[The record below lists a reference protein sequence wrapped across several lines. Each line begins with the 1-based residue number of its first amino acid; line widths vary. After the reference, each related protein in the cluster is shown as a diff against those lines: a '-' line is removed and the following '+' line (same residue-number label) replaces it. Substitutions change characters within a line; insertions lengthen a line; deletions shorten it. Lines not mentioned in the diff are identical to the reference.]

1 MIISKRFQAQSTTSR
16 QLGMVRL
23 HMRYLLTLAVAS
35 VVLLLATIM
44 PCFATPTQYGHTGL
58 LNLPTAQTLNE
69 GNICVGL
76 WTNCTTGSGQNGV
89 IVPATISLGL
99 GTFMEAYGSYPN
111 LLFND
116 DEEVSGRGFADL
128 GFKFRIFG
136 KRSDPLRLGL
146 DLQARRTVS
155 NNPLRDGLTDYA
167 TTLIASYKQETYGV
181 HANAGYIIN
190 DSPDDVGYDD
200 QLTLGGGIEYY
211 PVNRLRTIAEISY
224 ETEKVSGLDGP
235 MEATL
240 GFQYFLTP
248 HLTMNFG
255 VGTGLT
261 DASPDLRVLFGF
273 STCQG
278 VGTYNRPVPKLVD
291 SAKLDEQPPEAPAKV
306 VKIRTLTPMLPQ
318 TETAVSPVSEL
329 ELPLTE
335 PREQVTVDPANRMP
349 SPELSSLDASAIS
362 PVGLPT
368 PNAPD
373 TLPPGTFQ
381 ATVYRKFRF
390 PELTFALD
398 QYALTSEGEKYLSLV
413 AEELRQEGRDFVISI
428 EGHTDNIGSEAYN
441 QNLSFQRA
449 VSAATHLVLRNGLDP
464 MRMFVKGYGESKP
477 IADNATEEGRTKNRR
492 VELLVLI
499 PMLTENGSSQMPGQS
514 AK

>member
-1 MIISKRFQAQSTTSR
+1 MIISKRFQAQSTIVR
-16 QLGMVRL
+16 QLGMIRL
-23 HMRYLLTLAVAS
+23 LMRYLLTSAAVCMS
-35 VVLLLATIM
+35 LLLATAL
-44 PCFATPTQYGHTGL
+44 PCFATPTHYGHSGL
-58 LNLPTAQTLNE
+58 LNLPTAETLNE

-76 WTNCTTGSGQNGV
+76 WTNCTTGSGRNGV
-89 IVPATISLGL
+89 IVPATITLGL

-116 DEEVSGRGFADL
+116 DEEASGRGFADL
-128 GFKFRIFG
+128 GFKFRVFG
-136 KRSDPLRLGL
+136 KRSDPFRLGL
-146 DLQARRTVS
+146 DLQARRSIS
-155 NNPLRDGLTDYA
+155 NDAMRDGLTDYA
-167 TTLIASYKQETYGV
+167 TTLIASYKQETYGF
-181 HANAGYIIN
+181 HANAGYIMN
-190 DSPDDVGYDD
+190 DSPNDVGYDD

-211 PVNRLRTIAEISY
+211 PVNRLRAIAEISY
-224 ETEKVSGLDGP
+224 ETEKESGLDGP

-248 HLTMNFG
+248 HLTMNLGAG
-255 VGTGLT
+255 VGLT
-261 DASPDLRVLFGF
+261 DSSPDLRILFGF

-278 VGTYNRPVPKLVD
+278 VGTFNRPVPKLVD
-291 SAKLDEQPPEAPAKV
+291 SAKIDEKAPEAPAKV
-306 VKIRTLTPMLPQ
+306 IKIRTLTPMLPQ
-318 TETAVSPVSEL
+318 TEAPTSPISQI

-349 SPELSSLDASAIS
+349 PPELSSLDASAIS

-368 PNAPD
+368 PKAPD
-373 TLPPGTFQ
+373 TLPPGIFK

-398 QYALTSEGEKYLSLV
+398 QYVLTADGIKYLSLV
-413 AEELRQEGRDFVISI
+413 AEELRREGRDFVISI
-428 EGHTDNIGSEAYN
+428 EGHTDNIGSENYN

-464 MRMFVKGYGESKP
+464 MRMFVKGHGESKP
-477 IADNATEEGRTKNRR
+477 IADNATEDGRTKNRR

-499 PMLTENGSSQMPGQS
+499 PMPTEDNPGQPSGQS

>member
-1 MIISKRFQAQSTTSR
+1 
-16 QLGMVRL
+16 
-23 HMRYLLTLAVAS
+23 MRYLSTSATVCLFLLFAT
-35 VVLLLATIM
+35 VL
-44 PCFATPTQYGHTGL
+44 PCLATPTHYGHSGL

-76 WTNCTTGSGQNGV
+76 WTNCTAGSDQNGV
-89 IVPATISLGL
+89 IVPATITLGL
-99 GTFMEAYGSYPN
+99 GTFMEVYGSYPN
-111 LLFND
+111 LLFNG
-116 DEEVSGRGFADL
+116 DEQVSGRGFADL
-128 GFKFRIFG
+128 GFKFRVFG
-136 KRSDPLRLGL
+136 KRSDPFRLGL
-146 DLQARRTVS
+146 DLQARRSVS
-155 NNPLRDGLTDYA
+155 DDAARDGLTDYA
-167 TTLIASYKQETYGV
+167 TTLIASYKQETYGF
-181 HANAGYIIN
+181 HANAGYIMN
-190 DSPDDVGYDD
+190 ESPDDIGYDD

-211 PVNRLRTIAEISY
+211 PVNRLRAIAEISY

-235 MEATL
+235 MEATV

-248 HLTMNFG
+248 HLTMNLG
-255 VGTGLT
+255 AGMGLT

-278 VGTYNRPVPKLVD
+278 VGTFNRPVPKLVD
-291 SAKLDEQPPEAPAKV
+291 SAKADEQAPQTP
-306 VKIRTLTPMLPQ
+306 VKIIKVRPLTPLIPQ
-318 TETAVSPVSEL
+318 SAAIVSPVSQL

-335 PREQVTVDPANRMP
+335 PREQVSVDPADRMP
-349 SPELSSLDASAIS
+349 SPDLSRLDASAVS
-362 PVGLPT
+362 PMGLPM

-373 TLPPGTFQ
+373 VLPAGTFL
-381 ATVYRKFRF
+381 ATVYRKFSF

-398 QYALTSEGEKYLSLV
+398 QYALTAEGEKYLSLV
-413 AEELRQEGRDFVISI
+413 AEELRREGRDFVISI
-428 EGHTDNIGSEAYN
+428 EGHTDDIGSETYN

-499 PMLTENGSSQMPGQS
+499 PMSAEGRSGQPQG
-514 AK
+514 ATTK